1 MEKHDQEQII
11 EKAVDIAS
19 EAISSAM
26 ADERFEHLSDTERAL
41 AVVQSV
47 AMGGM
52 IALNTLA
59 DLFGEDFVE
68 QVMSLLEKIGEAA
81 EAANEL
87 HGHDHDMFSDI
98 DTDMD
103 DER

>member
-68 QVMSLLEKIGEAA
+68 QVMSLLEKIGEAT
-81 EAANEL
+81 EAADEL
-87 HGHDHDMFSDI
+87 HGHDMFSDI